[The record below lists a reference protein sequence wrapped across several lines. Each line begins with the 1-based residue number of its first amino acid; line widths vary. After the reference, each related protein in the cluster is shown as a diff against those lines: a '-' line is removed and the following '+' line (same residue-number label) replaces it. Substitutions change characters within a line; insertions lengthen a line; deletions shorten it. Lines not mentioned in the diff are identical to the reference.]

1 MSDHDADLPEEIA
14 RMLRDVPPADPA
26 DVDAHIAAALS
37 AAGNGAGRGT
47 VLRVDFRRRGL
58 LAAAAAALLVLGAGT
73 GWVARGGGDGQED
86 FRATATTDG
95 TAEPAATSVPDKATT
110 GTNGSFTT
118 VPPCIAA
125 MAPDAVYLGEHTG
138 RPTDPVLLVFRE
150 SGLLVFVDR
159 ATCERVWVSAVTTV
173 P

>member
-26 DVDAHIAAALS
+26 DVDAHIAAALGT
-37 AAGNGAGRGT
+37 AGNGAGPGT
-47 VLRVDFRRRGL
+47 VLRADFRRRGL
-58 LAAAAAALLVLGAGT
+58 LAVAAAALVVLGAGT
-73 GWVARGGGDGQED
+73 GWVARGGGGDGED

-95 TAEPAATSVPDKATT
+95 AAATTVPDKATT

-118 VPPCIAA
+118 VPPCIGKV
-125 MAPDAVYLGEHTG
+125 APDAVYLGEHAG
-138 RPTDPVLLVFRE
+138 RATDPVLLVFRE
-150 SGLLVFVDR
+150 NGLLVFVDKD
-159 ATCERVWVSAVTTV
+159 TCERVWVSAVTTA